1 MAGRF
6 VIAGSKPLKGH
17 ICVEGAKNA
26 VLPMLA
32 AALLCKGSVCLRNCP
47 RLSDVDSML
56 CILQWM
62 GCTYRWEG
70 SSLWID
76 ASRASLHDLPQ
87 DIARVMR
94 SSIFLLGPML
104 GRFGQAVCG
113 YPGGCNIGQRPID
126 LHLEGLTAMGAVIR
140 EEAERVICLPCS
152 LQGTKVALS
161 FPSVGATENLMMA
174 AVAAKGLTVITGAAR
189 EPEVVALMDML
200 NAMGAKVSG
209 AGSDTIRVEGV
220 PLDTL
225 TGCTVEVIG
234 DRIVAGTYLI
244 AGAVTGG
251 GIEVSGICPEHLG
264 PLCGMLERSGCRI
277 GLGKRSVA
285 LAAPERL
292 RAIGT
297 VETKPYPGFAT
308 DLQAPWFALCTVAQG
323 ESRIAERIFERRF
336 HHAQELARMGAQIRL
351 AGNDAY
357 IEGVDHLNGARV
369 WAQDLRGGAA
379 LVLAALAARGTS
391 IVENIHFIDRGYDR
405 LEEALN
411 TLGAQVERQ
420 L

>member
-62 GCTYRWEG
+62 GCTYNWEG

-152 LQGTKVALS
+152 LQGTQIALA

-174 AVAAKGLTVITGAAR
+174 AVAAKGVTVITGAA
-189 EPEVVALMDML
+189 
-200 NAMGAKVSG
+200 
-209 AGSDTIRVEGV
+209 
-220 PLDTL
+220 
-225 TGCTVEVIG
+225 
-234 DRIVAGTYLI
+234 
-244 AGAVTGG
+244 
-251 GIEVSGICPEHLG
+251 
-264 PLCGMLERSGCRI
+264 
-277 GLGKRSVA
+277 
-285 LAAPERL
+285 
-292 RAIGT
+292 
-297 VETKPYPGFAT
+297 
-308 DLQAPWFALCTVAQG
+308 
-323 ESRIAERIFERRF
+323 
-336 HHAQELARMGAQIRL
+336 
-351 AGNDAY
+351 
-357 IEGVDHLNGARV
+357 
-369 WAQDLRGGAA
+369 
-379 LVLAALAARGTS
+379 
-391 IVENIHFIDRGYDR
+391 
-405 LEEALN
+405 
-411 TLGAQVERQ
+411 
-420 L
+420 